1 MDNKEPI
8 LDDTSSIVDDTPKD
22 AAPVNFMEYVFFFLR
37 GMAMGAADVVPG
49 VSGGTIAF
57 ITGIYERLLNAIKSV
72 NPTAFRLL
80 FKEGILAAWK
90 YVDGSF
96 LASLFAGIVV
106 SLVSLSK
113 ILKWCLEAY
122 PQLLFAFFFGLIIA
136 SSIYIIRQVKEWNPK
151 TILSLLIGAAIAYTI
166 TVLVPTEA
174 PNTYWMIFLS
184 GMIAIS
190 AMILPGISGS
200 FILLLM
206 GMYRHVL
213 NAATSLDIVFLLI
226 FIAGCLIGLLS
237 FSHVLSWVFK
247 NYKNTALAI
256 LSGFMIGSLNKVW
269 PWQNVLKTRLDSHG
283 NEVPWIRE
291 SVLPANYGGDT
302 YILYCVLLLI
312 LGFSIV
318 FVLERLGK
326 NSTEG

>member
-1 MDNKEPI
+1 MDDKEPI
-8 LDDTSSIVDDTPKD
+8 LDGPSKD
-22 AAPVNFMEYVFFFLR
+22 APVNFIDYVFFFLR

-72 NPTAFRLL
+72 NPTALKLL
-80 FKEGILAAWK
+80 FKEGVPAAWK

-96 LASLFAGIVV
+96 LAALFAGIVV

-113 ILKWCLEAY
+113 ILKWCLDVY
-122 PQLLFAFFFGLIIA
+122 PQLLFAFFFGLIVA
-136 SSIYIIRQVKEWNPK
+136 SSIYIIRQVKTWK
-151 TILSLLIGAAIAYTI
+151 LTTVLGLLIGAAIAYTI
-166 TVLVPTEA
+166 TILAPTEA
-174 PNTYWMIFLS
+174 PNTSWMVFLA

-213 NAATSLDIVFLLI
+213 NAATGLDIGFLLI
-226 FIAGCLIGLLS
+226 FITGCVVGLLS
-237 FSHVLSWVFK
+237 FSHLLSWIFK

-269 PWQNVLKTRLDSHG
+269 PWQNVAKTRVDSHG
-283 NEVPWIRE
+283 NTVPWIRE
-291 SVLPANYGGDT
+291 SVLPANYNGDT

-326 NSTEG
+326 DTKEG

>member
-8 LDDTSSIVDDTPKD
+8 LDQNTEPD
-22 AAPVNFMEYVFFFLR
+22 APVNFIEYVFFFLR
-37 GMAMGAADVVPG
+37 GLAMGAADVVPG

-72 NPTAFRLL
+72 NPTALRIL
-80 FKEGILAAWK
+80 FKEGIPAAWK

-106 SLVSLSK
+106 SLVSLSN
-113 ILKWCLEAY
+113 ILKWCLDSY
-122 PQLLFAFFFGLIIA
+122 PQLLYAFFFGLIIA
-136 SSIYIIRQVKEWNPK
+136 SSIYIIRQVKNWNPA
-151 TILSLLIGAAIAYTI
+151 TIASLVIGAAIAYTI
-166 TVLVPTEA
+166 TVITPTEA
-174 PNTYWMIFLS
+174 PNNYWMVFLA
-184 GMIAIS
+184 GCIAIS

-213 NAATSLDIVFLLI
+213 NAATGLDIGFLLV
-226 FIAGCLIGLLS
+226 FIAGCIVGLLS
-237 FSHVLSWVFK
+237 FSHLLSWVFK
-247 NYKNTALAI
+247 NHKNTALAI

-269 PWQNVLKTRLDSHG
+269 PWQNVVSTRLNSHG
-283 NEVPWIRE
+283 EEVPWIKE
-291 SVLPANYGGDT
+291 SVLPSGYNGDT
-302 YILYCVLLLI
+302 YMLYCVLLLI
-312 LGFSIV
+312 IGFSIV

-326 NSTEG
+326 NSNEG

>member
-1 MDNKEPI
+1 MDNKKTI
-8 LDDTSSIVDDTPKD
+8 LDGTSEE
-22 AAPVNFMEYVFFFLR
+22 APSNFIDYVFIFLR
-37 GMAMGAADVVPG
+37 GLAMGAADVVPG

-57 ITGIYERLLNAIKSV
+57 ITGIYERLLNAIKSI
-72 NPTAFRLL
+72 NPTALKLL
-80 FKEGILAAWK
+80 FKEGIPAAWK

-96 LASLFAGIVV
+96 LAALFAGIVV

-113 ILKWCLEAY
+113 ILKWCLDVY

-136 SSIYIIRQVKEWNPK
+136 SSIYIIRQVKDWNLT
-151 TILSLLIGAAIAYTI
+151 TIVGLLIGAAIAYTI
-166 TVLVPTEA
+166 TIIAPTEA
-174 PNTYWMIFLS
+174 PNTYWMIFLA

-213 NAATSLDIVFLLI
+213 NAATGLDIGFLLI
-226 FIAGCLIGLLS
+226 FMAGCVVGLLS
-237 FSHVLSWVFK
+237 FSHLLSWIFK

-269 PWQNVLKTRLDSHG
+269 PWQNVLKTRMDSHG

-291 SVLPANYGGDT
+291 SVLPSNYGGET
-302 YILYCVLLLI
+302 FVLYCTILLI
-312 LGFSIV
+312 IGFSIV

-326 NSTEG
+326 NSNEG

>member
-8 LDDTSSIVDDTPKD
+8 VDNTSKG

-37 GMAMGAADVVPG
+37 GLAMGAADVVPG

-72 NPTAFRLL
+72 NPTALRIL
-80 FKEGILAAWK
+80 FKEGLPAAWK
-90 YVDGSF
+90 HVDGSF

-113 ILKWCLEAY
+113 ILKWCLDVY
-122 PQLLFAFFFGLIIA
+122 PQLLYAFFFGLIIA
-136 SSIYIIRQVKEWNPK
+136 SSIYIIRQVKGWNST
-151 TILSLLIGAAIAYTI
+151 TIAGLLIGASIAYTI
-166 TVLVPTEA
+166 TILAPTEA
-174 PNTYWMIFLS
+174 PNNYWMVFLAGS
-184 GMIAIS
+184 IAIS

-213 NAATSLDIVFLLI
+213 NAATGLDIGFLLV
-226 FIAGCLIGLLS
+226 FIAGCLVGLLS
-237 FSHVLSWVFK
+237 FSHLLSWVFK

-269 PWQNVLKTRLDSHG
+269 PWQNVLKTRPDSEG
-283 NEVPWIRE
+283 NLVPWIKE
-291 SVLPANYGGDT
+291 SVLPSDYNGDT
-302 YILYCVLLLI
+302 YMLYCVILLI
-312 LGFSIV
+312 IGFSIV

-326 NSTEG
+326 HSNEG

>member
-1 MDNKEPI
+1 MDNKDPI
-8 LDDTSSIVDDTPKD
+8 LDGTSED
-22 AAPVNFMEYVFFFLR
+22 APFNFIDYVFIFLR
-37 GMAMGAADVVPG
+37 GLAMGAADVVPG

-57 ITGIYERLLNAIKSV
+57 ITGIYERLLNAIKSI
-72 NPTAFRLL
+72 NPTALRLL
-80 FKEGILAAWK
+80 FKEGISAAWK

-96 LASLFAGIVV
+96 LAALFAGIVV

-113 ILKWCLEAY
+113 ILKWCLDVY

-136 SSIYIIRQVKEWNPK
+136 SSIYIIRQVKDWNLT
-151 TILSLLIGAAIAYTI
+151 TIVGLLIGAAVAYTI
-166 TVLVPTEA
+166 TILAPTEA
-174 PNTYWMIFLS
+174 PNTYWMVFLA

-213 NAATSLDIVFLLI
+213 NAATGLDIGFLLI
-226 FIAGCLIGLLS
+226 FIAGCVVGLLS
-237 FSHVLSWVFK
+237 FSHLLSWIFK

-269 PWQNVLKTRLDSHG
+269 PWQKVLKTRLDSHG

-291 SVLPANYGGDT
+291 SVLPSNYGEET
-302 YILYCVLLLI
+302 YVLYCAILLI

-326 NSTEG
+326 NSNEI

>member
-8 LDDTSSIVDDTPKD
+8 LENKSENTSI
-22 AAPVNFMEYVFFFLR
+22 NFIEYVFIFLR
-37 GMAMGAADVVPG
+37 GLAMGAADVVPG

-57 ITGIYERLLNAIKSV
+57 ITGIYERLLDAINSI
-72 NPTAFRLL
+72 NLRTLRLL
-80 FKEGILAAWK
+80 FKEGITAAWK
-90 YVDGSF
+90 QVDGNF
-96 LASLFAGIVV
+96 LAALFAGIVV

-113 ILKWCLEAY
+113 ILKWCLDVY

-136 SSIYIIRQVKEWNPK
+136 SSIYIIRQVKEWNI
-151 TILSLLIGAAIAYTI
+151 TSIVGLLIGAVIAYTI
-166 TVLVPTEA
+166 TVLAPTEA
-174 PNTYWMIFLS
+174 PNTSWMVFLA
-184 GMIAIS
+184 GTIAIS

-213 NAATSLDIVFLLI
+213 NAATGLDIGFLLI
-226 FIAGCLIGLLS
+226 FIAGCVVGLLS
-237 FSHVLSWVFK
+237 FSHLLSWIFK

-269 PWQNVLKTRLDSHG
+269 PWQNILTTRIDSHG
-283 NEVPWIRE
+283 KEVPWIRE
-291 SVLPANYGGDT
+291 SVLPSSYTSET

-318 FVLERLGK
+318 FVLEFLGK
-326 NSTEG
+326 KQNEE